1 MSLCEH
7 CGTSNREGTRYCR
20 QCGKPLPQNIASE
33 GLTHCPK
40 CSALLRPGAR
50 FCRMCG
56 AALPSPSS
64 AVRLCPRCGQP
75 ANPQSRFC
83 KSCGYAIAPASIP
96 QNGNCAKC
104 GHPLRP
110 NAPFCFNCGA
120 PVYPLV
126 APTKPE
132 LLPSVIGRS
141 SSGRLLGAS
150 TLVDRYVILE
160 QIAKGGMGAIYRAM
174 DKRLGDKIVAIKE
187 MKEAVIAPVE
197 REQVIEAFKREA
209 ELLATLQHPNLV
221 RVTDTFQVDAVHYMV
236 MEYIPGK
243 TLQALLDES
252 QEPYTEEQVLNW
264 ARQLCSVL
272 LYLHSQVPP
281 IIYRDMKPANV
292 MVVEGTDQVKLIDF
306 GIARFY
312 KPGKRKDTMQ
322 FGTDGYAP
330 PEQYGKMQTDIRAD
344 VYALGA
350 VLHQLLTLRDPQ
362 TVLFK
367 FPPVKDLNPK
377 VSGRVNTAIARS
389 VEMNKDSRPPNIA
402 EFWVDLT
409 GGQATELLPADKQ
422 VVSSI
427 EPLAKAGAS
436 GSLLDMGHIT
446 AGMNVPHGSLR
457 IPLVP
462 GETAKLVS
470 ETAWLRL
477 EKSEVDSDQQDVRVA
492 LFTAG
497 LKTPCLRMQGGRIQ
511 KWTDLHTRFL
521 VPAPQRLLGRVRV
534 ERDSGVIDHIP
545 IIVHADPPAW
555 QVTGGWALTVGLM
568 VMEAGAVFGSL
579 AAILVALSNY

>member
-1 MSLCEH
+1 MLLCEH
-7 CGTSNREGTRYCR
+7 CGTHNREGTRYCK
-20 QCGKPLPQNIASE
+20 QCGKPLPQNATAE

-40 CSALLRPGAR
+40 CSAPLRPGAR

-56 AALPSPSS
+56 AALTPSSS

-75 ANPQSRFC
+75 LNPKSRFC
-83 KSCGYAIAPASIP
+83 KSCGYAVAPASTS

-110 NAPFCFNCGA
+110 DAPFCLNCGA
-120 PVYPLV
+120 PVSPLV
-126 APTKPE
+126 APTK
-132 LLPSVIGRS
+132 LNSLPSVIGRTA
-141 SSGRLLGAS
+141 SGRLLGAS

-160 QIAKGGMGAIYRAM
+160 QIAKGGMGAIYKAM

-187 MKEAVIAPVE
+187 MNAAAIASVE
-197 REQVIEAFKREA
+197 REQVIESFRREA

-221 RVTDTFQVDAVHYMV
+221 RVTDTFQVEAVHYMV

-243 TLQALLDES
+243 TLQKLLDES
-252 QEPYTEEQVLNW
+252 QEPYKEEQVLDW

-272 LYLHSQVPP
+272 FYLHSQDPP
-281 IIYRDMKPANV
+281 IIYRDMKPANI
-292 MVVEGTDQVKLIDF
+292 MIVEGTDQVKLIDF

-312 KPGKRKDTMQ
+312 KPGKRKDTIQ

-330 PEQYGKMQTDIRAD
+330 PEQYGKTQTDVRSD

-362 TVLFK
+362 TVLFQ

-377 VSGRVNTAIARS
+377 VSGRVNAAIARA
-389 VEMNKDSRPPNIA
+389 VQLNKDNRPSNIA
-402 EFWVDLT
+402 EFWADLS
-409 GGQATELLPADKQ
+409 GGQATELLSSGNQDVTSSEPCAD
-422 VVSSI
+422 S
-427 EPLAKAGAS
+427 GTS

-446 AGMNVPHGSLR
+446 VGMDVPHGSLR
-457 IPLVP
+457 IPLVE
-462 GETAKLVS
+462 GETAKLIS

-477 EKSEVDSDQQDVRVA
+477 EKSMVDSAQQDVRVTLVMA
-492 LFTAG
+492 SVKL
-497 LKTPCLRMQGGRIQ
+497 PRLRLQRGTIQ
-511 KWTDLHTRFL
+511 KWADLHTRFL
-521 VPAPQRLLGRVRV
+521 VPAPQSLLARVRV
-534 ERDSGVIDHIP
+534 ERDSGVIDYIP
-545 IIVHADPPAW
+545 ILVHVDPPAW

-568 VMEAGAVFGSL
+568 LAEAGLVVGSL
-579 AAILVALSNY
+579 AAILVALFNY

>member
-1 MSLCEH
+1 MPSCEY
-7 CGTSNREGTRYCR
+7 CGSNNREGTRYCK

-40 CSALLRPGAR
+40 CAALLRPGAR
-50 FCRMCG
+50 FCRLCG
-56 AALPSPSS
+56 AALMAS
-64 AVRLCPRCGQP
+64 ASVTRLCPRCGQP
-75 ANPQSRFC
+75 ISPKSRFC
-83 KSCGYAIAPASIP
+83 KSCGCAVSPVPTS
-96 QNGNCAKC
+96 QDGHCAKC

-110 NAPFCFNCGA
+110 NAPSCLNCGA
-120 PVYPLV
+120 PVSPLATLQNLV
-126 APTKPE
+126 S
-132 LLPSVIGRS
+132 LPSVIGRS
-141 SSGRLLGAS
+141 SSGRLLGTS
-150 TLVDRYVILE
+150 ILVDRYVILE

-187 MKEAVIAPVE
+187 MKESVIAPVE

-221 RVTDTFQVDAVHYMV
+221 RVTDTFQVEAVHYMV
-236 MEYIPGK
+236 MEYISGK

-272 LYLHSQVPP
+272 LYLHSQDPQ

-292 MVVEGTDQVKLIDF
+292 MIVEGTDQVKLIDF
-306 GIARFY
+306 GIARLY
-312 KPGKRKDTMQ
+312 KPGKRKDTIQ

-367 FPPVKDLNPK
+367 FPPVKELNPK
-377 VSGRVNTAIARS
+377 VSGRVNAAIARS
-389 VEMNKDSRPPNIA
+389 VEMNKDSRPANMA

-409 GGQATELLPADKQ
+409 GGQATELLPSDRQ
-422 VVSSI
+422 VVSSV
-427 EPLAKAGAS
+427 EPLVKVGAS

-497 LKTPCLRMQGGRIQ
+497 LKTPCLRMQGGTIQ

-568 VMEAGAVFGSL
+568 VMEAGAVIGSL